1 MKQKWILY
9 LLTAVLGVLSILLP
23 VFFQA
28 GLKHYESSLFSL
40 IRDCIEGIS
49 MWSFALLFS
58 TGFVMRFYTKL
69 SGWKIGLATMALFP
83 VMAILELSV
92 DSTSHNLLPLEI
104 IMYAIYAIPAIIGAY
119 IGQGVQRITQKKAN
133 LTQAIKK

>member
-28 GLKHYESSLFSL
+28 GLKHYESTLFSL
-40 IRDCIEGIS
+40 IRDGVEGIS

-58 TGFVMRFYTKL
+58 TGFVMRFYTNL

-83 VMAILELSV
+83 VMAILELIV
-92 DSTSHNLLPLEI
+92 DSTSHNLLPIEI

-119 IGQGVQRITQKKAN
+119 MGQGVQRIRNKRQSFGQLEKD
-133 LTQAIKK
+133 